1 MSDLIEA
8 ASAIRQIA
16 VKLKGFELA
25 AEALERVGS
34 FEQAEAEAKAA
45 AEKAKAE
52 AALAL
57 ADLDAA
63 RKDAEKMRTDGEMAK
78 ALGIND
84 ADRIRREAAEEGAK
98 LVSDAQAEA
107 ERIIEQG
114 RSKAA
119 EHMRNV
125 LDQVEAAEKKL
136 EEVTARGVERERAL
150 IAAENALA
158 ATEAKLAKAREQIES
173 LLKG

>member
-1 MSDLIEA
+1 MSNLIEA

-57 ADLDAA
+57 SDLEAA
-63 RKDAEKMRTDGEMAK
+63 RKDAEDMRAAGEREK
-78 ALGIND
+78 AAAVEEAGQ
-84 ADRIRREAAEEGAK
+84 IRRAADEQALAAIEAAK
-98 LVSDAQAEA
+98 AEA

-125 LDQVEAAEKKL
+125 LDQVEAAEQKL
-136 EEVTARGVERERAL
+136 EEVAARGVERERAL
-150 IAAENALA
+150 VIAENALA
-158 ATEAKLAKAREQIES
+158 TTEAKLAKAREQIES

>member
-1 MSDLIEA
+1 MSDLIQA
-8 ASAIRQIA
+8 ATTIREIA

-25 AEALERVGS
+25 AAALERVGS

-45 AEKAKAE
+45 AEQAKAD

-57 ADLDAA
+57 SDLDVA
-63 RKDAEKMRTDGEMAK
+63 RADAEKMRADGEA
-78 ALGIND
+78 ARAAAIVD
-84 ADRIRREAAEEGAK
+84 ADRIRAEAAESGAK

-150 IAAENALA
+150 VIAENALA

>member
-1 MSDLIEA
+1 MSELIQA
-8 ASAIRQIA
+8 ATTIREIA
-16 VKLKGFELA
+16 VKLRGFELA
-25 AEALERVGS
+25 AAALERVGS

-45 AEKAKAE
+45 AEKAKADASE
-52 AALAL
+52 AL

-63 RKDAEKMRTDGEMAK
+63 RKEAEMARAEGDK
-78 ALGIND
+78 AKAKAIED
-84 ADRIRREAAEEGAK
+84 ADRIRAEAAESGAK
-98 LVSDAQAEA
+98 LVSDAQAES

-125 LDQVEAAEKKL
+125 LDQVEAAEKRL

-150 IAAENALA
+150 VIAENALA
-158 ATEAKLAKAREQIES
+158 ATEAKLAKAREQIAS
-173 LLKG
+173 LLGS